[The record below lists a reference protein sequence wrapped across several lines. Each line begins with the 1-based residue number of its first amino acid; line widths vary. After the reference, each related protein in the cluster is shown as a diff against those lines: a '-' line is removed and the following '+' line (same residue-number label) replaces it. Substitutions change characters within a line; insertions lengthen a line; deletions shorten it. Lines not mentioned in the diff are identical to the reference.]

1 MRITTFGAAALAA
14 ASLSFVACSGGG
26 SSKGS
31 ASAAST
37 ASATSGISQTTS
49 AITAGTSS
57 STGAGSTSG
66 TLPAGPVASGPDTE
80 PPLLVI
86 TAPRRGTFATVQ
98 QIDVEGTITD
108 QTGVAYFVINGDPV
122 TPGPSGAFRH
132 TLPLVHGLN
141 VISLEAADPLGQR
154 TRSALSVISGDYLP
168 EASVVRDAVTT
179 RLNEPAFDAIER
191 VAAQQL
197 GGANLGAQ
205 IMAQNPLYTGS
216 AGLASVTV
224 EATAASFGT
233 PQLNLDP
240 QTGGLLVQA
249 EISNVDVTVRAF
261 GNVLGIGYS
270 LTTNVTADKARLEA
284 LGVVNV
290 QAGQVTTTLQN
301 VVVNLDN
308 FRFDINGVPGFLE
321 NLARDAVRRLIE
333 RQVRQQVETIVPQ
346 EINKAIAGANGPIN
360 QTVLGRATQL
370 HMIPVAVVFDDQ
382 GATVVADGDL
392 TMAPPAGVTL
402 NLPTTPGSLTTPG
415 TAPVFGTQKAFYAAI
430 NDDFL
435 NRIGHAAWRGGLMN
449 LKIDDAFLRAQPS
462 MPSWLSL
469 DAYLLQ
475 IFFPSLRGQ
484 LNPLDPIEIEIS
496 SLTPPVFKTQPA
508 PGLLDLGLGELTF
521 SVYVAPV
528 GGVRQLVLEAS
539 IQLEANLAPELNQGK
554 VRLRVAG
561 QPLVRTDVSK
571 MPLARFDPLGVEN
584 FVDFI
589 IPPVLQLFAAVWSG
603 YPLPTHPALNLRGVD
618 FLRSGPGQDFVSVEG
633 DL

>member
-1 MRITTFGAAALAA
+1 MRITTLGAAALAA
-14 ASLSFVACSGGG
+14 ASLSLVACGGGG
-26 SSKGS
+26 SSSKGA
-31 ASAAST
+31 ASAATT
-37 ASATSGISQTTS
+37 ASATSGVSQTTS
-49 AITAGTSS
+49 ATTGSASS
-57 STGAGSTSG
+57 SAAAGMTSG
-66 TLPAGPVASGPDTE
+66 SSATPVATTPDTE

-108 QTGVAYFVINGDPV
+108 QSGVAYFVINGDPV
-122 TPGPSGAFRH
+122 TPGPNGAFRH

-154 TRSALSVISGDYLP
+154 TRSALSVISGNYLP

-179 RLNEPAFDAIER
+179 RLNEPAFDAIEL

-197 GGANLGAQ
+197 GGANLGAL

-233 PQLNLDP
+233 PQLDLDP
-240 QTGGLLVQA
+240 QVGGLLVKA
-249 EISNVDVTVRAF
+249 EISNIDVTVRAF

-270 LTTNVTADKARLEA
+270 LTTQVTADKARLEA

-301 VVVNLDN
+301 VTVNLDN
-308 FRFDINGVPGFLE
+308 FRFDISGVPGFLE
-321 NLARDAVRRLIE
+321 NLARNAVRGLIE

-392 TMAPPAGVTL
+392 TMAPPPGVIL
-402 NLPTTPGSLTTPG
+402 NLPTTPGSLATAG
-415 TAPVFGTQKAFYAAI
+415 AAPVFGTQKAFYAAL

-435 NRIGHAAWRGGLMN
+435 NRIGHAAWRGGLMK
-449 LKIDDAFLRAQPS
+449 LTIDDAFLRAQPS

-469 DAYLLQ
+469 DAYMLQ

-484 LNPLDPIEIEIS
+484 LNPLDPIEIEIG

-508 PGLLDLGLGELTF
+508 PGLLAVGLGELTF
-521 SVYVAPV
+521 SVYVAPI

-539 IQLEANLAPELNQGK
+539 VQMEANLAPELNQGK

-561 QPLVRTDVSK
+561 QPLVRTDVSQ

-589 IPPVLQLFAAVWSG
+589 MPPVLQLFAAIWSG

-618 FLRSGPGQDFVSVEG
+618 FKRVGPALDFVSVEG